1 MKLSTSKRAN
11 ALESVIVLLM
21 AATPVVA
28 QVGVLPNAPSQGST
42 AVQLPLSG
50 SPSQIGGVTAVQE
63 PVAGTTTS
71 VNTLNTSVQA
81 SGPFAG
87 SVSSLA
93 KAPFAGTLSFID
105 AIHRGLA
112 FNLGTEGITQA
123 IRQAQGQSKAVRS
136 GLLPNL
142 DATASETVEQV
153 NLRIL
158 GIRINS
164 PVPGPTIPS
173 IVGPFNYFDLRAHL
187 TQTIG
192 DMTAW
197 QNYRSA
203 QEIVRANEH
212 ALKDARDLVVLAVGG
227 SYLQVAA
234 AKQRVL
240 SEQAQLDTATALFK
254 QALQQR
260 GVGLLAQTDV
270 NRSRIQMLT
279 EQERLETLK
288 NDLAK
293 QKINLARMIGLP
305 ANDQFDISDTIPF
318 SAGPAIDL
326 EGALKNAYS
335 RREDL
340 KVAESQIRA
349 SQLTRSAARAERLP
363 SLAASGDYGVNGT
376 NPNQSHGTF
385 SATATLSI
393 PIWRGGRA
401 EGDVQQADAAYAQ
414 RKAEADNLQARIEG
428 DVRSA
433 FLDMQ
438 AAANQVAV
446 AQDNLTVSQE
456 NLDLVRQKLQV
467 GVSDNVEVVQAQQAV
482 ASAQLDLIN
491 SILAHNVAKLTLAR
505 AIGNAADS
513 LPDYLKLP

>member
-1 MKLSTSKRAN
+1 L
-11 ALESVIVLLM
+11 
-21 AATPVVA
+21 
-28 QVGVLPNAPSQGST
+28 G
-42 AVQLPLSG
+42 
-50 SPSQIGGVTAVQE
+50 
-63 PVAGTTTS
+63 
-71 VNTLNTSVQA
+71 
-81 SGPFAG
+81 
-87 SVSSLA
+87 
-93 KAPFAGTLSFID
+93 
-105 AIHRGLA
+105 

-164 PVPGPTIPS
+164 PVPGLTIPS

-240 SEQAQLDTATALFK
+240 SEQAQLDTATALFN
-254 QALQQR
+254 QASQQR

-293 QKINLARMIGLP
+293 AE
-305 ANDQFDISDTIPF
+305 DQPCTHDRA
-318 SAGPAIDL
+318 AG
-326 EGALKNAYS
+326 
-335 RREDL
+335 
-340 KVAESQIRA
+340 
-349 SQLTRSAARAERLP
+349 
-363 SLAASGDYGVNGT
+363 
-376 NPNQSHGTF
+376 
-385 SATATLSI
+385 
-393 PIWRGGRA
+393 
-401 EGDVQQADAAYAQ
+401 Q
-414 RKAEADNLQARIEG
+414 RP
-428 DVRSA
+428 VRH
-433 FLDMQ
+433 LGHD
-438 AAANQVAV
+438 
-446 AQDNLTVSQE
+446 
-456 NLDLVRQKLQV
+456 
-467 GVSDNVEVVQAQQAV
+467 
-482 ASAQLDLIN
+482 
-491 SILAHNVAKLTLAR
+491 SILSWPGHRPRRRSEKCVFAPR
-505 AIGNAADS
+505 RS
-513 LPDYLKLP
+513 

>member
-1 MKLSTSKRAN
+1 MKLSHSKRSKTLERLVILLVAAAP
-11 ALESVIVLLM
+11 AL
-21 AATPVVA
+21 A
-28 QVGVLPNAPSQGST
+28 QVGVLPNGPTQQST

-71 VNTLNTSVQA
+71 VNTLNTSVQP

-87 SVSSLA
+87 SVSGSA

-105 AIHRGLA
+105 AIHRGLD

-123 IRQAQGQSKAVRS
+123 IRQAQGQSKVVRS

-142 DATASETVEQV
+142 DATASETVQQV
-153 NLRIL
+153 NLRII
-158 GIRINS
+158 GVRG
-164 PVPGPTIPS
+164 VTIPS

-197 QNYRSA
+197 RNYRSA

-240 SEQAQLDTATALFK
+240 SEQAQLDTATALFD
-254 QALQQR
+254 QASQQR
-260 GVGLLAQTDV
+260 GVGLLAQTAV

-326 EGALKNAYS
+326 EGALKESDS

-340 KVAESQIRA
+340 KVAESQLRA
-349 SQLTRSAARAERLP
+349 SRLTRSAAQAERLP
-363 SLAASGDYGVNGT
+363 SLAASVDYGVDGT
-376 NPNQSHGTF
+376 NPSRSHGTF

-393 PIWRGGRA
+393 PIWRGGRT
-401 EGDVQQADAAYAQ
+401 EGDIQQADAAYAQ
-414 RKAEADNLQARIEG
+414 RKAEADNLHAQIEG

-446 AQDNLTVSQE
+446 AQDNLKVSQE
-456 NLDLVRQKLQV
+456 NLDLVREKLEV
-467 GVSDNVEVVQAQQAV
+467 GVSDNVEVIEAQQAV

-505 AIGNAADS
+505 AIGNAAGS